1 MNVVWKIFI
10 VMICLISVVLSI
22 GGYLLIEY
30 GFSKTIE
37 NDIQSVDSDIISIK
51 FLYESEAIN
60 VLNNNSNLSDST
72 IQYISNRLQ
81 NNDMYKS
88 YNLYVLNDKKELI
101 YQNSNLNFDNTL
113 VSNLKDNTRAY
124 KIINNDNLYYINSI
138 CEINIKGEKVY
149 IQISKDISSTFE
161 MKNEQINML
170 GIMLVIVVSFGSIF
184 IYAIS
189 LSITRPIRK
198 LIESVKSIS
207 KGNYNQRLNV
217 RGSGEIV
224 ELANEFNIM
233 AEAIEKNITKLE
245 NIASLQENFVSNF
258 THELKTPLTSIIG
271 YSDMLRTKILDQQ
284 TIFNSSNYIYSEGKR
299 LESLTIKL
307 LDLISLNN
315 KAFIF
320 KSTNTKKL
328 IKDVLNIMDPIIIK
342 RKINVVTKIDDSY
355 IRIDED
361 LIKTLL
367 LNILDNSIKASS
379 DCSTIEI
386 FGIKE
391 NKKYVIKV
399 KDYGIGI
406 KKEEIEKITEPFYMI
421 DKSRSRKENG
431 IGLGLNLCKKIADIH
446 NAELNFES
454 EFGVYTI
461 VTFKIDID
469 DSKRR

>member
-10 VMICLISVVLSI
+10 VIICLISIVLSV
-22 GGYLLIEY
+22 GGYLLIEH

-37 NDIQSVDSDIISIK
+37 NEIQSVDSDIISIK

-60 VLNNNSNLSDST
+60 VLNNNYSFSDST

-81 NNDMYKS
+81 NNDMYKN
-88 YNLYVLNDKKELI
+88 YNVYVLNEEKDLI

-113 VSNLKDNTRAY
+113 INSLKENTRAY
-124 KIINNDNLYYINSI
+124 KIINIDRAYYINSI
-138 CEINIKGEKVY
+138 CEINIKDKNIY
-149 IQISKDISSTFE
+149 IQINKDISSIFE

-170 GIMLVIVVSFGSIF
+170 EIMLVIVISFGSIF

-198 LIESVKSIS
+198 LIESVKNIS
-207 KGNYNQRLNV
+207 KGNYNQRLDV
-217 RGSGEIV
+217 KGSGEIV
-224 ELANEFNIM
+224 ELSNEFNIM

-245 NIASLQENFVSNF
+245 NIASMQENFVSNF

-271 YSDMLRTKILDQQ
+271 YSDMLRTKILSQEM
-284 TIFNSSNYIYSEGKR
+284 IYNSSNYIYGEGKR
-299 LESLTIKL
+299 LEALTIKL

-320 KSTNTKKL
+320 KRTNTKKL
-328 IKDVLNIMDPIIIK
+328 IKDVLNIINPILTK
-342 RKINVVTKIDDSY
+342 RNIVVNSKIEDSY

-367 LNILDNSIKASS
+367 LNIFDNAIKASKDNNS
-379 DCSTIEI
+379 IDVIGIIED
-386 FGIKE
+386 
-391 NKKYVIKV
+391 KKYLIKV

-406 KKEEIEKITEPFYMI
+406 KKEEIEKITEPFYMV

-454 EFGVYTI
+454 EFGSYTT

-469 DSKRR
+469 NN